1 MILLS
6 SFGTGSEFIVK
17 FASKGQLVSIGATG
31 TYITLTPPS
40 GQRVRL
46 SGLAGA
52 STQTNLTTITVGGSD
67 VVTDALLLS
76 TNDNSMGA
84 DNFKIGYGLNN
95 EITGDVNE
103 VIEITTNVATSS
115 STNYHYQFGV

>member
-17 FASKGQLVSIGATG
+17 FASKGQLVSSGATG

-46 SGLAGA
+46 SGLAA
-52 STQTNLTTITVGGSD
+52 ATTQTNLTTITVGGSD
-67 VVTDALLLS
+67 VVTDALIIS
-76 TNDNSMGA
+76 TSNNGLTTDQ
-84 DNFKIGYGLNN
+84 FKIGYGLNN

-103 VIEITTNVATSS
+103 VIEITTDVATSS
-115 STNYHYQFGV
+115 STFYHYQFGV